1 MDAPKRVALYAR
13 VSTALQSTGLE
24 TQVRVLRQYLEQN
37 DIKDYQIYMDEN
49 VSGTKSSRPG
59 LDAMMEAVSSDR
71 LLGFSSRL
79 MEAVRRGEFSMV
91 VVPAFSRFARSTTHL
106 LNALSEFKAKNV
118 GFVSLSER
126 IDTSTPVGV
135 AIFSILAAV
144 SQLER
149 DLIAERV
156 RNGLANARA
165 KGKLIGRKKLRDSEL
180 IRKLRK
186 AGLSYRAIATIA
198 KCSHGSVHAEVV
210 AQKKEK
216 QRDVE
221 KLLLEKEKD
230 TKDKQLLAQ
239 HPGAEAIL
247 LEHKVSNPMPPLLS
261 SAPTEVS
268 KPEEEKPMS

>member
-1 MDAPKRVALYAR
+1 MEPTKKVALYAR

-37 DIKDYQIYMDEN
+37 EIKDYQIYMDEN
-49 VSGTKSSRPG
+49 VSGTKNSRPG
-59 LDAMMEAVSSDR
+59 LDEMMK
-71 LLGFSSRL
+71 
-79 MEAVRRGEFSMV
+79 AVRNGEIGTV

-106 LNALSEFKAKNV
+106 LNALSTFKAKNV
-118 GFVSLSER
+118 GFVSLSEK

-165 KGKLIGRKKLRDSEL
+165 KGKHIGRVKLRDSDL

-186 AGLSYRAIATIA
+186 AGLTYRAISVIA
-198 KCSHGSVHAEVV
+198 KCSHGSVHAELV
-210 AQKKEK
+210 AQKKEQK
-216 QRDVE
+216 VLSA
-221 KLLLEKEKD
+221 KL
-230 TKDKQLLAQ
+230 A
-239 HPGAEAIL
+239 
-247 LEHKVSNPMPPLLS
+247 LEHKKVNVEDLKEA
-261 SAPTEVS
+261 APVI
-268 KPEEEKPMS
+268 